1 MIPRGWDND
10 RVYDESITFLKRA
23 IDASKL
29 GHTEKLHGLARLDTF
44 ARLVE
49 DRLAPEADVNVAI
62 AHERA
67 VSRSLGG
74 RTVFDDT
81 KPRALRHRPGPSQLE
96 LFPPH

>member
-1 MIPRGWDND
+1 
-10 RVYDESITFLKRA
+10 VYDDSITFLKRA
-23 IDASKL
+23 IDPSKL

-49 DRLAPEADVNVAI
+49 ERLSPDADVDVAT

-74 RTVFDDT
+74 RTVFDDMR
-81 KPRALRHRPGPSQLE
+81 PHGQRHRAGPSQLE
-96 LFPPH
+96 LFPSR